1 MLWSNACEYAI
12 RATTYL
18 AERPDAV
25 VQLKDIAAAER
36 LPAPFV
42 AKILLSLVKAGV
54 LRSVKGPGG
63 GYGLARPASAIT
75 FLEVK
80 AATDGTQDLDACLAG
95 LGTCTSAV
103 PCALHESFA
112 PIRRSIREYLERT
125 TIADASAALARKRV
139 GLARAARRGRRRQA

>member
-1 MLWSNACEYAI
+1 MLWSSSCEYAI
-12 RATTYL
+12 RAVTYL

-25 VQLKDIAAAER
+25 VQLKDIAAAEKM
-36 LPAPFV
+36 PAPFV
-42 AKILLSLVKAGV
+42 AKILLGLVKAGV

-75 FLEVK
+75 FLDVK
-80 AATDGTQDLDACLAG
+80 AATEGTSDLEACLAG

-103 PCALHESFA
+103 PCALHESFE

-125 TIADASAALARKRV
+125 TIADASAALARKRA
-139 GLARAARRGRRRQA
+139 GLARRT